1 MNEISRI
8 PAWEN
13 YSFDGMLAWF
23 SEMSVRG
30 LLFHPDDD
38 PSEVVSVADG
48 TSIFSGTESSALR
61 KIITKM
67 FELNGDAVYEA
78 GLPVFRASIGQFDA

>member
-13 YSFDGMLAWF
+13 GSFDGMFAWF

-38 PSEVVSVADG
+38 PSDIVSVEDG
-48 TSIFSGTESSALR
+48 ASIFSDAESSALR
-61 KIITKM
+61 QIITKM
-67 FELNGDAVYEA
+67 FVLNGDNVYEA

>member
-13 YSFDGMLAWF
+13 HSFDGMLAWF
-23 SEMSVRG
+23 SDMSVRG

-38 PSEVVSVADG
+38 PSEIVSVVDG
-48 TSIFSGTESSALR
+48 ASVFSDAESSALR

-67 FELNGDAVYEA
+67 FELNGDDVYEA
-78 GLPVFRASIGQFDA
+78 GFPVFRASIGQFDA